1 MAIRDRV
8 RVLIDVGS
16 GSTIEEVV
24 EATKEGGAVETYRK
38 DGLTYLTE
46 TTWNG
51 LARRTVTVADARVVA
66 IIEEP
71 DRAKKETPSA
81 TQP

>member
-8 RVLIDVGS
+8 RVLIDVGA
-16 GSTIEEVV
+16 GAVREEVV

-71 DRAKKETPSA
+71 DRAKEPDAS
-81 TQP
+81 QP

>member
-8 RVLIDVGS
+8 RVLIDVGA
-16 GSTIEEVV
+16 GEVREELV
-24 EATKEGGAVETYRK
+24 EVTKEGGTIDVYRE
-38 DGLTYLTE
+38 DGRTSITE

-71 DRAKKETPSA
+71 DRARKETDRD
-81 TQP
+81 QP

>member
-8 RVLIDVGS
+8 RVLIDVGA
-16 GSTIEEVV
+16 GEVREEVV
-24 EATKEGGAVETYRK
+24 EATKEGGATEVYR
-38 DGLTYLTE
+38 DAHGVHITE
-46 TTWNG
+46 TTRNG

-71 DRAKKETPSA
+71 DRAKEPDAS
-81 TQP
+81 QP

>member
-8 RVLIDVGS
+8 RVLIDVGA
-16 GSTIEEVV
+16 GEVREETV
-24 EATKEGGAVETYRK
+24 EVTKEGGTIDVYRE
-38 DGLTYLTE
+38 DGRTSITE

-71 DRAKKETPSA
+71 DRARKEPESA
-81 TQP
+81 QP